1 MQPFD
6 EQTHVATGQR
16 RARIM
21 AIVLGVLALSVGIFG
36 NIYKSQQ
43 QAPDL
48 STHSSR
54 IEYHVTGSS
63 TAVEIQYLNDLAYRD
78 TRSGT
83 PPWRFSFRA
92 VYGRDLYVHVIN
104 RGSGTIGCEISTNG
118 QTISKQIESETD
130 SIECMGVVP
139 EPQKD

>member
-6 EQTHVATGQR
+6 ENTHVATGKR
-16 RARIM
+16 RARNM

-48 STHSSR
+48 STHSTR
-54 IEYHVTGSS
+54 IEYAVTGSA
-63 TAVEIQYLNDLAYRD
+63 TAIEIQYLNDLAYRD

-92 VYGRDLYVHVIN
+92 VYGRELYVHVIN
-104 RGSGTIGCEISTNG
+104 RGTGTIGCAISANG
-118 QTISKQIESETD
+118 QMISQQIERETD
-130 SIECMGVVP
+130 SVECMGVVP
-139 EPQKD
+139 EVSKD

>member
-1 MQPFD
+1 MQQFD
-6 EQTHVATGQR
+6 ESTHVATGKR
-16 RARIM
+16 RARMM

-48 STHSSR
+48 STHSTR
-54 IEYHVTGSS
+54 IEYQVTGSS
-63 TAVEIQYLNDLAYRD
+63 PAVEIQYLNDLAYRD

-92 VYGRDLYVHVIN
+92 VYGRDLYLRVVN
-104 RGSGTIGCEISTNG
+104 RGTGTIGCAISTNG
-118 QTISKQIESETD
+118 QIISQQIESETD
-130 SIECMGVVP
+130 AIECMGVVP